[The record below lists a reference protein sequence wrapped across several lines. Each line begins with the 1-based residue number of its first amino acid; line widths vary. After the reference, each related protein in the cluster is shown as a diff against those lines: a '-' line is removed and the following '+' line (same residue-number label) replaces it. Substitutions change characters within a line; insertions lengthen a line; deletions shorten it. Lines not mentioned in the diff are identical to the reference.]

1 MPAVKSV
8 VRQHMEQTDQLIIRA
23 QRGDRQALNQ
33 LFNHWYGSVYGIAYR
48 YFGEAE
54 PAKEVSQQTFIQVQ
68 QKLTALEDPASFRVW
83 LYRMVVN
90 LCHMEIRRN
99 QTRRRHHE
107 GYGTVRPIGTA
118 PGPDQ
123 LYEQREQTEMVL
135 AALQQIPREQRT
147 VIIMKEYEGLKFREI
162 AEILDLSENTVKSRL
177 YYGLKALRNFFLNN
191 DSKREVYHG

>member
-1 MPAVKSV
+1 
-8 VRQHMEQTDQLIIRA
+8 MEHTDHLIIRA

-33 LFNHWYGSVYGIAYR
+33 LFNSWYQSVYGIAYR

-54 PAKEVSQQTFIQVQ
+54 PAKEVSQQAFIQVQ
-68 QKLTALEDPASFRVW
+68 QKLGELKDPASFRVW

-99 QTRRRHHE
+99 QTRRRRYE
-107 GYGTVRPIGTA
+107 GYGNVRSMGLA
-118 PGPDQ
+118 PSPDE

-162 AEILDLSENTVKSRL
+162 AEILEISENTVKSRL

-191 DSKREVYHG
+191 DLKNEVYHG